1 MEMNKSEWNVRTTIL
16 ARKKKR
22 ICVKTFREPFRDG
35 WITTFKKVEEPDI
48 ITSPQ
53 LSSREKAKKLHEEAI
68 HDAETCGYTVI
79 SDSDEAKEIAC
90 TARDAVQAAPLEI
103 YVDYTSNVANQGG
116 YVNDEL

>member
-1 MEMNKSEWNVRTTIL
+1 MMEMNKSEWNVRTTIL

-48 ITSPQ
+48 IASPQ
-53 LSSREKAKKLHEEAI
+53 LFSREKARKLHEEAI

-79 SDSDEAKEIAC
+79 SDEAIKKAPEAAATAPSADE
-90 TARDAVQAAPLEI
+90 
-103 YVDYTSNVANQGG
+103 
-116 YVNDEL
+116 

>member
-1 MEMNKSEWNVRTTIL
+1 MMEMNKIEWNVRTTIL

-79 SDSDEAKEIAC
+79 SDETTKKAPEAAATAPSADE
-90 TARDAVQAAPLEI
+90 
-103 YVDYTSNVANQGG
+103 
-116 YVNDEL
+116 